1 MADEKGGC
9 VILADG
15 HQNILE
21 GIRNLLETMFETVI
35 MVADR
40 QSLFEA
46 VEKVKP
52 DMAVV
57 DLSLPPV
64 DEAGIAQEIKEAF
77 PELKFIILSV
87 HDESTVIDEVMSAGA
102 SGYVLKQ
109 SVAVDLFKAICKVRE
124 DRTFVSTSLKH

>member
-21 GIRNLLETMFETVI
+21 GIRNLLETMFDTVI

-52 DMAVV
+52 DMAIV
-57 DLSLPPV
+57 DLSLPAA
-64 DEAGIAQEIKEAF
+64 DKAGIVHEIKEVF

-87 HDESTVIDEVMSAGA
+87 HDESTVVDEVMSAGA
-102 SGYVLKQ
+102 SSFVLKQ
-109 SVAVDLFKAICKVRE
+109 SIAVDLFKAICNVRE
-124 DRTFVSTSLKH
+124 GRTFVSASVSH